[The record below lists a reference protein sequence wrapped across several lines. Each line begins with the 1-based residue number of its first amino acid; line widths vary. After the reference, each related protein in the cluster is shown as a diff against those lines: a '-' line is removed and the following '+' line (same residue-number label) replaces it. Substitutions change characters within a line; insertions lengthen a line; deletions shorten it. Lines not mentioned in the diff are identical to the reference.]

1 MNASAR
7 QTSSRLREEVAKRAP
22 WFHNLHL
29 PDGTHTAPEH
39 PLGDFPSFKWRAV
52 AAHVPERLS
61 GWRVLDVGCN
71 AGFYSIELA
80 RRGAHVTAV
89 DIDPHYLDQ
98 ARWAARQFGVQD
110 AITCK
115 QMPVYAL
122 AHAPE
127 TYDLVW
133 FMGVFYHLRYPTLA
147 LDILRR
153 KTRRLMMFQTLTMP
167 GDEVLSPPENLPI
180 DGRERMRKPGWP
192 KMVFIEQRLA
202 DDPTNWWAPNHA
214 CVEALLRSSGF
225 RVSARP
231 DHECYLC
238 EPHGAAHERHDEELR
253 AAANLR

>member
-1 MNASAR
+1 MPSEYHQYR
-7 QTSSRLREEVAKRAP
+7 RRFSSIDLCNKAMY
-22 WFHNLHL
+22 
-29 PDGTHTAPEH
+29 
-39 PLGDFPSFKWRAV
+39 KWKAI
-52 AAHVPERLS
+52 AAHVPQDLS
-61 GWRVLDVGCN
+61 GWEVLDVGCN

-98 ARWAARQFGVQD
+98 ARWAAQQFGVQD
-110 AITCK
+110 ALTFK
-115 QMPVYAL
+115 QMPIYAL

-153 KTRRLMMFQTLTMP
+153 KTRKLMMFQTLTMP
-167 GDEVLSPPENLPI
+167 GEYVSSPPENLPI
-180 DGRERMRKPGWP
+180 NARDQMQDSGWP
-192 KMVFIEQRLA
+192 KMAFIEHRLA

-214 CVEALLRSSGF
+214 CVEALLRASGF
-225 RVSARP
+225 RVRARP

-238 EPHGAAHERHDEELR
+238 KPHGVAHEHHEEELR
-253 AAANLR
+253 AAVNLWPD